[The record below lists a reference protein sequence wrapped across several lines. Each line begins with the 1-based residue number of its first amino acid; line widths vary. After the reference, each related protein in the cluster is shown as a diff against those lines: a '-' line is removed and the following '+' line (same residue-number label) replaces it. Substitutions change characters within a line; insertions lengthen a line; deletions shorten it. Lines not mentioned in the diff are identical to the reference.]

1 MGTFVDIFFYFNSL
15 ALLYNLV
22 YLIAPV
28 VPISGDM
35 LRKGDEI
42 YLLIS
47 IDRMS

>member
-1 MGTFVDIFFYFNSL
+1 MGTFVDIFFCFNSL

-22 YLIAPV
+22 YLIASV

-35 LRKGDEI
+35 LRKDEI